1 MREQY
6 PLLNRLKL
14 RHLRLI
20 IELEATHNLHR
31 TAERMNLSQPSVTK
45 LLQEI
50 EYALKAPLFRR
61 TSQGALPTAL
71 GEMVARHAQLMI
83 NDVIRLQHDV
93 DAMRSGTAGM
103 VRIGAIVAALPE
115 HVSPIIARALDTH
128 PQLSV
133 SLTVGSSDTLLQAL
147 EAGRVDFIVARPS
160 STRISAQIEAHIL
173 SKEPLSIVAAPRHP
187 LADESLLEL
196 AALGDARWILPETH
210 SPLRRAIDAT
220 FALAR
225 LPPPR
230 QPIEASS
237 IIASLDLLQH
247 SAMLAFMPTSIAQMF
262 EQAQMIRR
270 LHVQLDDHLG
280 CYSLIT
286 LKERPLSAAARFLT
300 DAIKTGLIRNSD
312 QTLTS

>member
-1 MREQY
+1 
-6 PLLNRLKL
+6 
-14 RHLRLI
+14 
-20 IELEATHNLHR
+20 
-31 TAERMNLSQPSVTK
+31 
-45 LLQEI
+45 
-50 EYALKAPLFRR
+50 
-61 TSQGALPTAL
+61 
-71 GEMVARHAQLMI
+71 
-83 NDVIRLQHDV
+83 
-93 DAMRSGTAGM
+93 M

-128 PQLSV
+128 AQLSV

-173 SKEPLSIVAAPRHP
+173 SQEPLSIVAAPRHP
-187 LADESLLEL
+187 LADASLLEL
-196 AALGDARWILPETH
+196 AELGDARWILPEAH

-230 QPIEASS
+230 QAIETSS
-237 IIASLDLLQH
+237 MMASLDLLQH

-262 EQAQMIRR
+262 EEAHMLRR
-270 LHVQLDDHLG
+270 LHVRLDDHLG

-286 LKERPLSAAARFLT
+286 LKERPLSAAATFLS
-300 DAIKTGLIRNSD
+300 DAIKTGLIRNCD